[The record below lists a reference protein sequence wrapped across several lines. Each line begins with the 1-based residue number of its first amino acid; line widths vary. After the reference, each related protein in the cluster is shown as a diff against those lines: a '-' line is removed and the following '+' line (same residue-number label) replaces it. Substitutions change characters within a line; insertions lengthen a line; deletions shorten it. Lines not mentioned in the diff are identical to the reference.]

1 LIIDLR
7 NCEGGSPDMVML
19 LLSCFMPA
27 EPVLVSTV
35 YFRPTSSTRQY
46 WTLPYLPIPRYTN
59 KPVYI
64 LTSKRVF
71 SAAEGFC
78 EHMQRLRHAIVVGEP
93 TRGGAH
99 MSRWENVD
107 PNFAVSVP
115 IARHLEHDW
124 EGIGI
129 QPDVAVSEPDALKT
143 ALAMASK

>member
-1 LIIDLR
+1 
-7 NCEGGSPDMVML
+7 
-19 LLSCFMPA
+19 MPA